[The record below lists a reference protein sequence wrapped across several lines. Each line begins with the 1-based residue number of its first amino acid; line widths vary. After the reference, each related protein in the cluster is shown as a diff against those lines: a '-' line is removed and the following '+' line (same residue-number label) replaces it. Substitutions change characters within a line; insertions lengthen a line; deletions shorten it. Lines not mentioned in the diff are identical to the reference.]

1 MDYYTIL
8 HSFSGDT
15 DYISLLRDD
24 MQVRLGDTVYVLR
37 ALKSETETE
46 VEPEPEIVEKPEI
59 GKKSGKPEASP
70 SGSLDDND
78 NNKKSGGNGNNKK
91 SFDLGGIK
99 HKMMSPGKGPSQ
111 QANNHHNNKAKN
123 NYPSYKS
130 VVNPDTGDMDI
141 FHVERLWI
149 NNKGMYQNFF

>member
-1 MDYYTIL
+1 
-8 HSFSGDT
+8 
-15 DYISLLRDD
+15 

-37 ALKSETETE
+37 ALKSETE
-46 VEPEPEIVEKPEI
+46 VEPETEIEKPET
-59 GKKSGKPEASP
+59 GKNLGKPGASP

-78 NNKKSGGNGNNKK
+78 NNKKSESGNGNGNNKQ

-130 VVNPDTGDMDI
+130 VTNPNTGDMDI

-149 NNKGMYQNFF
+149 NNKGMYKIK

>member
-1 MDYYTIL
+1 
-8 HSFSGDT
+8 
-15 DYISLLRDD
+15 

-37 ALKSETETE
+37 ALKSESE
-46 VEPEPEIVEKPEI
+46 VEPETEIEKLETGGNP
-59 GKKSGKPEASP
+59 GKPSASP

-78 NNKKSGGNGNNKK
+78 NNKKSGNGNNKQ

-130 VVNPDTGDMDI
+130 VTNPDTGDMDI

-149 NNKGMYQNFF
+149 NNKGMYITKCNRNIF